1 MSKIYF
7 GYTTS
12 TFGLKGELKCFTDF
26 ERKDLVLKKNHPIYI
41 KDQKHILSSI
51 RAHKGCFLIRID
63 NHEDINEVE
72 EFRHQKIFIER
83 EELELKNGEF
93 LFQDIIGFS
102 ICEEGKILGEEERVN
117 VLDAIKAVTINAAYQ
132 YFEENTK
139 GSIKE
144 GKIADLII
152 LDKNPLKVDLQEL
165 KNIKVLQTIKSG
177 EII

>member
-1 MSKIYF
+1 MSKIYC

-26 ERKDLVLKKNHPIYI
+26 ERRDLVLKKNHPIYI

-102 ICEEGKILGEEERVN
+102 ICEEGKILGIIQNIRYNKSGILLSVVGEKTFFIPYN
-117 VLDAIKAVTINAAYQ
+117 DFY
-132 YFEENTK
+132 
-139 GSIKE
+139 IKE
-144 GKIADLII
+144 IVWSEK
-152 LDKNPLKVDLQEL
+152 KVIGQ
-165 KNIKVLQTIKSG
+165 NIKGLML
-177 EII
+177 

>member
-41 KDQKHILSSI
+41 KDQKHTLSSI

-102 ICEEGKILGEEERVN
+102 ICEEGKILGIIQNIRYNKSGILLSVVGEKTFFIPYN
-117 VLDAIKAVTINAAYQ
+117 DFY
-132 YFEENTK
+132 
-139 GSIKE
+139 IKE
-144 GKIADLII
+144 IVWSEK
-152 LDKNPLKVDLQEL
+152 KVIGQ
-165 KNIKVLQTIKSG
+165 NIKGLML
-177 EII
+177 

>member
-102 ICEEGKILGEEERVN
+102 ICEEGKILGIIQNIRYNKSGILLSVVGEKTFFIPYN
-117 VLDAIKAVTINAAYQ
+117 DFY
-132 YFEENTK
+132 
-139 GSIKE
+139 IKE
-144 GKIADLII
+144 IVWSEK
-152 LDKNPLKVDLQEL
+152 KVIGQ
-165 KNIKVLQTIKSG
+165 NIKGLML
-177 EII
+177 

>member
-102 ICEEGKILGEEERVN
+102 ICEEGKILGIIQNIRYNKSGILLSVVGEKTFLIPYN
-117 VLDAIKAVTINAAYQ
+117 DFY
-132 YFEENTK
+132 
-139 GSIKE
+139 IKE
-144 GKIADLII
+144 IVWPEK
-152 LDKNPLKVDLQEL
+152 KVIGQ
-165 KNIKVLQTIKSG
+165 NIKGLML
-177 EII
+177 

>member
-83 EELELKNGEF
+83 EELELKSGEF

-102 ICEEGKILGEEERVN
+102 ICEEGKILGIIQNIRYNKSGILLSVVGKKTFFIPYN
-117 VLDAIKAVTINAAYQ
+117 DFY
-132 YFEENTK
+132 
-139 GSIKE
+139 IKE
-144 GKIADLII
+144 IVWSEK
-152 LDKNPLKVDLQEL
+152 KVIGQ
-165 KNIKVLQTIKSG
+165 NIKGLML
-177 EII
+177 

>member
-41 KDQKHILSSI
+41 KDQKHTLSSI
-51 RAHKGCFLIRID
+51 RTHKGCFLIRID

-102 ICEEGKILGEEERVN
+102 ICEEGKILGIIQNIRYNKSGILLSVVGEKTFFIPYN
-117 VLDAIKAVTINAAYQ
+117 DFY
-132 YFEENTK
+132 
-139 GSIKE
+139 IKE
-144 GKIADLII
+144 IVWSEK
-152 LDKNPLKVDLQEL
+152 KVIGQ
-165 KNIKVLQTIKSG
+165 NIKGLML
-177 EII
+177 

>member
-63 NHEDINEVE
+63 SHEDINEVE

-102 ICEEGKILGEEERVN
+102 ICEERKILGI
-117 VLDAIKAVTINAAYQ
+117 IKNIRYNKSGILLSVVGEKTFLIPYNDFY
-132 YFEENTK
+132 
-139 GSIKE
+139 IKE
-144 GKIADLII
+144 IVWSEK
-152 LDKNPLKVDLQEL
+152 KVIGQ
-165 KNIKVLQTIKSG
+165 NIKGLML
-177 EII
+177 

>member
-41 KDQKHILSSI
+41 KDQKHTLSSI

-83 EELELKNGEF
+83 EWVIF
-93 LFQDIIGFS
+93 
-102 ICEEGKILGEEERVN
+102 
-117 VLDAIKAVTINAAYQ
+117 
-132 YFEENTK
+132 
-139 GSIKE
+139 
-144 GKIADLII
+144 
-152 LDKNPLKVDLQEL
+152 
-165 KNIKVLQTIKSG
+165 
-177 EII
+177 

>member
-26 ERKDLVLKKNHPIYI
+26 ERKDLILKKNHPIYI

-102 ICEEGKILGEEERVN
+102 ICEEGKILGI
-117 VLDAIKAVTINAAYQ
+117 IKNIRYNKSGILLSVVGEKTFLTPYNDFY
-132 YFEENTK
+132 
-139 GSIKE
+139 IKE
-144 GKIADLII
+144 IVWPEKKIIG
-152 LDKNPLKVDLQEL
+152 Q
-165 KNIKVLQTIKSG
+165 NIKGLML
-177 EII
+177 